1 MDQVKLLQSWEGCV
15 VLHYASFFSWGF
27 NVVLGISENDTTGA
41 EDKRGRMCIYLE
53 KSICRDTSDT

>member
-41 EDKRGRMCIYLE
+41 EDKRFKKQEG
-53 KSICRDTSDT
+53 KNK